1 MKYILALLLLTGCS
15 DLMNIEPWSKSCS
28 YELPSGYRL
37 GQLNNNKY
45 VILTGGSVMTF
56 GWRYKDFEPGP
67 PNESGTVS
75 EFDDSCDAKGMIK
88 YMFETRNAH
97 SLKTTK

>member
-1 MKYILALLLLTGCS
+1 MKYLLALLLLIVFSGCD
-15 DLMNIEPWSKSCS
+15 DLTPWSKSCS
-28 YELPSGYRL
+28 YELPSGYSL

-45 VILTGGSVMTF
+45 VILTGGGVMTF
-56 GWRYKDFEPGP
+56 GWRYKDFQSGP